1 MAAPNIFRGQWG
13 CECAANAASRHLKR
27 SLNNGLKAPLFA
39 SARINPRHPDSYSLA
54 VVSSFRES
62 RGCLLLLTE
71 EEARVLWESSARV
84 DAKEGLRS
92 VNEKRV
98 SLGGGL
104 RCVRGECTP
113 PGSLAGVSAGVW
125 VRSIAAYV

>member
-1 MAAPNIFRGQWG
+1 M
-13 CECAANAASRHLKR
+13 
-27 SLNNGLKAPLFA
+27 
-39 SARINPRHPDSYSLA
+39 
-54 VVSSFRES
+54 
-62 RGCLLLLTE
+62 
-71 EEARVLWESSARV
+71 LWESSARV
-84 DAKEGLRS
+84 DANEGLRS

-125 VRSIAAYV
+125 VRSIAACVQGGRVGAWSLIGIWLQWFTGP